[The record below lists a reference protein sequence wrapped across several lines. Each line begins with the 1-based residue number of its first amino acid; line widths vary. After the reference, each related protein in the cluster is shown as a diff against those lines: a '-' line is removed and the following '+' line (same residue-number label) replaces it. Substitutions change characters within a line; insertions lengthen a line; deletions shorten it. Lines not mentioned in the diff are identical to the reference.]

1 MDKLWINKNVGSEG
15 NADFVRLSLLSVLP
29 EGYKWI
35 TYSEN
40 NINVKIIR
48 EFSNKQ
54 IAGIM
59 YRDEHI
65 LYYFR
70 EGAIFKG
77 ITKDGSLIGLISI
90 KPSKMSIKT
99 AMGDSVE
106 EVSEINFLS
115 IEREYRGKGIINF
128 LVKEVIRISINKGI
142 TRGIYT
148 SSDRHPNLIKECHN
162 YHYLSNVKK
171 LLDVGFIEEEIEIG
185 IEELE
190 NILKI
195 DKSIYKINRR
205 MELTE
210 DIIEKLNKFVKKFD
224 ISKEYGIKSGGGDN
238 ISDTELYEYYTTED
252 ENGEVKGLLVL
263 YKLDFMSPE
272 ATTDNRTKSALPLA
286 TQVLTPEATII
297 KNAIIYTYY
306 HDEDI
311 KVNEFLKSCLKGIK
325 HFDCIS
331 CLDIMD
337 MSVELL
343 NELRMREGSSI
354 NYYMFELDTP
364 DLKSYPHFGVKI
376 GNSNF

>member
-1 MDKLWINKNVGSEG
+1 MDKLWINKNIGSEG

-77 ITKDGSLIGLISI
+77 ITKGGSLIGLISI
-90 KPSKMSIKT
+90 KPSKMNIKT
-99 AMGDSVE
+99 ATGDSVE

-171 LLDVGFIEEEIEIG
+171 LLDVGFIEEDIEIG

-224 ISKEYGIKSGGGDN
+224 ISKEYGIKSGEGDD
-238 ISDTELYEYYTTED
+238 ISDNELYEYYTTED
-252 ENGEVKGLLVL
+252 ENGEVKGLLVI
-263 YKLDFMSPE
+263 YKLDYTANQGS
-272 ATTDNRTKSALPLA
+272 
-286 TQVLTPEATII
+286 II

-311 KVNEFLKSCLKGIK
+311 KVNEFLKSCLKEIK